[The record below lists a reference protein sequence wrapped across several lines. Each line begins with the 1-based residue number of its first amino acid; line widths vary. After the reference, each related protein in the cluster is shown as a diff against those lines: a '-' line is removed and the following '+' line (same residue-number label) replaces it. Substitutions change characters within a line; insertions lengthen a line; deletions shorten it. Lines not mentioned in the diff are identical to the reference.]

1 MRIPVLLIALLPT
14 FALAQGME
22 VKLKD
27 PAFTVS
33 IPDLPA
39 FELGPHPNAPRQPT
53 AKLFGSS
60 TDGVSLSVLAPTAD
74 RGTTPAQCASW
85 LAGSVMSRFAPNLDS
100 VQILKA
106 GDNAWVVL
114 FPVEAAPVTQ
124 LQAYVLSGN
133 GKGHCLE
140 VHVSRTNASDAQR
153 QQWLSGFR
161 RVAVRSE

>member
-1 MRIPVLLIALLPT
+1 
-14 FALAQGME
+14 
-22 VKLKD
+22 
-27 PAFTVS
+27 
-33 IPDLPA
+33 
-39 FELGPHPNAPRQPT
+39 
-53 AKLFGSS
+53 
-60 TDGVSLSVLAPTAD
+60 
-74 RGTTPAQCASW
+74 
-85 LAGSVMSRFAPNLDS
+85 MSRFAPNLDS

-114 FPVEAAPVTQ
+114 FPVEAASVTQ